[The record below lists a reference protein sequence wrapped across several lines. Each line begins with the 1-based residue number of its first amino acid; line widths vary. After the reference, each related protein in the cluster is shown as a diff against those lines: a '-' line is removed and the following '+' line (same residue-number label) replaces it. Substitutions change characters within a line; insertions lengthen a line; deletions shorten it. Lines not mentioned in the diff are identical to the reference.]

1 MSDSILE
8 LAPGEVLK
16 ITYATPIVIGRW
28 PWPPFGIEFDTPQ
41 PVFLDPQLSVPAPT
55 RAGPQRVTPGG
66 VLRVSAI
73 YENLTALMVFP
84 YPALWVNGDTA
95 RLVALAEK

>member
-1 MSDSILE
+1 MPDSVLE

-41 PVFLDPQLSVPAPT
+41 FLFLDPFLAVYAHT
-55 RAGPQRVTPGG
+55 RTGEWRKTLPG
-66 VLRVSAI
+66 VLRVSAV
-73 YENLTALMVFP
+73 YEDLRALLVFP
-84 YPALWVNGDTA
+84 YPALWVSGDTA

>member
-28 PWPPFGIEFDTPQ
+28 PWPPFGIEFDQPQ
-41 PVFLDPQLSVPAPT
+41 PVFLDPLLSVRATT
-55 RAGPQRVTPGG
+55 RAGPPRVTPSG
-66 VLRVSAI
+66 VMRVSAI
-73 YENLTALMVFP
+73 YENLQALMVWP
-84 YPALWVNGDTA
+84 YPALWINGDTA
-95 RLVALAEK
+95 RLVALVE